1 LFASHIGI
9 FGNTG
14 SGKSNT
20 LHKLFL
26 ELFRSKYYENIIKKS
41 QFFIID
47 FNGEY
52 IRENMFEVKEGDKEI
67 FEINTRSEK
76 QGRKLPIKRD
86 YLFDVYIVDIL
97 FESRQGNHLPFLKN
111 SLEKY
116 KEKITNADS
125 FASIEIGLLI

>member
-1 LFASHIGI
+1 V
-9 FGNTG
+9 TG
-14 SGKSNT
+14 VHKCDLPISGSDKSNT

-52 IRENMFEVKEGDKEI
+52 IRENMFAVKEGDKEI

-86 YLFDVYIVDIL
+86 YLFDADIL
-97 FESRQGNHLPFLKN
+97 AILFDARPATQLPFLR
-111 SLEKY
+111 
-116 KEKITNADS
+116 NA
-125 FASIEIGLLI
+125 

>member
-1 LFASHIGI
+1 V
-9 FGNTG
+9 TG
-14 SGKSNT
+14 VHKCDLPISGSDKSNT

-52 IRENMFEVKEGDKEI
+52 IRENMFAVKEGDKEI

-86 YLFDVYIVDIL
+86 RITGRYA
-97 FESRQGNHLPFLKN
+97 GKN
-111 SLEKY
+111 KTLCGANKS
-116 KEKITNADS
+116 TNS
-125 FASIEIGLLI
+125 